1 MKFLN
6 KTRTMKTSSRILKLC
21 KCALSITGLFVVFS
35 SSLSP
40 LWGFSQWT
48 GATNSSPPSFVLTFI
63 HPLSLLRSALQS
75 SVLPLP
81 SWVFTLLL
89 HPSISIRDSTS
100 SLPFS
105 AQGYLQTDSCYIY
118 WGMKLPLHPL
128 RAPKRCSTVEKCNT
142 NIGTKEGVEHA
153 GGDEHNAN
161 HRFIKASKRGEV
173 MLALISP
180 RASEILS
187 KKLIWNWL
195 DDGGGWWQA
204 VQL

>member
-40 LWGFSQWT
+40 LWGCSQWT

-63 HPLSLLRSALQS
+63 HPLSLLCSSPSLLSVYTVIAPQS
-75 SVLPLP
+75 S
-81 SWVFTLLL
+81 
-89 HPSISIRDSTS
+89 PSISIRDSTS

>member
-1 MKFLN
+1 MCFKHYWPVCGVLLQLEPPVGLLSVNGSYKFIP
-6 KTRTMKTSSRILKLC
+6 S
-21 KCALSITGLFVVFS
+21 LFC
-35 SSLSP
+35 P
-40 LWGFSQWT
+40 DIY
-48 GATNSSPPSFVLTFI
+48 PPSFPPSFCPPVLCSS
-63 HPLSLLRSALQS
+63 PSLLSVYTVIAPQS
-75 SVLPLP
+75 S
-81 SWVFTLLL
+81 
-89 HPSISIRDSTS
+89 PSISIRDSTS

-180 RASEILS
+180 RVSEILS